1 MLYDQFGRPIQRP
14 ETKPS
19 RRPLAA
25 APLNNLYRDYVANGL
40 TPQRLAALLR
50 DADNGDIRSQAE
62 LFDSIE
68 ERDGHIIGEISKR
81 KNVILDVA
89 FHATPASE
97 DRKDIEIAQAVET
110 MLDEIIDWPDIM
122 VSCQDAVG
130 KGFASFEIFWD
141 VSEGQAAIEKMQF
154 IEQNRFVFWDA
165 AGHLTRIPRLI
176 TETNTMGEDIAT
188 WKTLFHDYGGMSG
201 HPVRNAIFRICAWWY
216 LFKNYAIKDWLVF
229 LEVFGMP
236 LRLGKYDSGSSDAD
250 KDALEIAVR
259 TLGSDAA
266 GIISKSTEI
275 EFIETASK
283 GSADLYENLASFGN
297 REISKAILGA
307 TLTAEVGKVG
317 SYAAANTHNDV
328 RMDLLRADARALAST
343 IRSQIIRPW
352 VGFNY
357 GWDARIP
364 KYQGDF
370 EEPSDMKLMSEI
382 FDKLADRMDIPVS
395 HVRRVFAIPEPEKDE
410 QVLRPAAAPT
420 GMNQASFGP
429 ARTIIGAIPGAPTD
443 SDEPDAVDLMTARLE
458 KESDPY
464 IQAMLEPVRAVLA
477 RATSLEEFRD
487 AIIDA
492 YPEMDAGNLGN
503 LIARAMTAAELMGMY
518 EVKTNA

>member
-1 MLYDQFGRPIQRP
+1 MLYDQFGRPIEKTEKRP
-14 ETKPS
+14 D

-81 KNVILDVA
+81 KNVILDVS
-89 FHATPASE
+89 FHVTPASE
-97 DRKDIEIAQAVET
+97 DRKDIAIAEAVET
-110 MLDEIIDWPDIM
+110 MLDDITDWPDIM

-130 KGFASFEIFWD
+130 KGFSSFEIFWD
-141 VSEGQAAIEKMQF
+141 VSAGQAAIEKMQF
-154 IEQNRFVFWDA
+154 IEQNRFVFTDP
-165 AGHLTRIPRLI
+165 AGHLSKIPRLI
-176 TETNTMGEDIAT
+176 TETNTMGEDIAP

-236 LRLGKYDSGSSDAD
+236 LRLGKYDSGSTDAD

-283 GSADLYENLASFGN
+283 GSADLYENLAAFGN

-307 TLTAEVGKVG
+307 TLTAEVGEVG

-328 RMDLLRADARALAST
+328 RLDLVRSDARALATT

-357 GWDARIP
+357 GWDAAVP
-364 KYQGDF
+364 KYAGEL
-370 EEPSDMKLMSEI
+370 EEPADMKMMSEI
-382 FDKLADRMDIPVS
+382 FDVMADRMDIPVS
-395 HVRRVFAIPEPEKDE
+395 HARRVFAIPEAAKGEE
-410 QVLRPAAAPT
+410 VLRPKAAPP
-420 GMNQASFGP
+420 GMTP
-429 ARTIIGAIPGAPTD
+429 AALGAIRGVVGGLEKVDPNG
-443 SDEPDAVDLMTARLE
+443 DEPDAVDLMAARLE
-458 KESDPY
+458 KETDPY
-464 IQAMLEPVRAVLA
+464 IQAMLAPVRAVLDK
-477 RATSLEEFRD
+477 ATSLEAFRD
-487 AIIDA
+487 ALIDA
-492 YPEMDAGNLGN
+492 YPDMDAGELGT
-503 LIARAMTAAELMGMY
+503 LIARAMTAAELMGRY
-518 EVKTNA
+518 EVKADA